1 MENKEQTEKERE
13 IKEYSIRENV
23 FFTTLIAAQTP
34 DLFRKMHK
42 SEVMAL
48 VIEIAEQFENEHP
61 DGSVE
66 DLEEYAKAKLRK
78 AV

>member
-1 MENKEQTEKERE
+1 MENKERAEKKQE
-13 IKEYSIRENV
+13 IREYSIRENV
-23 FFTTLIAAQTP
+23 FFTTLIAAQNP

-66 DLEEYAKAKLRK
+66 ELEEYAKAKLRK
-78 AV
+78 VV